1 MAQLIN
7 ESMEK
12 VDADIVLKKQYFDDG
27 SVVDLYMQN
36 GEVTHGKK
44 TNKDKSFEKW
54 RMVDAVPVVEEKLTP
69 EGVHYWYNVA
79 GRVLRKMKKDGVTT
93 TYYDGKKIE
102 SVIDENGYGVTYYEN
117 GNVHRREE
125 KDYAVSYNPQGEV
138 EYEYKDGRL
147 TINPNYFSYYRI
159 GVKTSDSATHWA
171 EKVTL
176 DPKKKTLLCLG
187 GDQSKSAEKAN
198 GNIGYFA
205 KVLGFTTA
213 MWDQMQLVSCYRPN
227 NMHISFLRRRYPGEE
242 NKLENDYRREILQ
255 KFMPFMAQS
264 VDGKWERIPPQELLH
279 NFRNIIIQAHC
290 AGANDLPMFAKAFKR
305 TMTKLGYE
313 PLLQKQALRQILC
326 ITNNSQREM
335 TDDLGFTLI
344 HRYSVKDGQFEP
356 EYDTQYSDAFPV
368 FVQDHAKFAA
378 KDGTKVGFIEMKANE
393 LLMVFS
399 KILKD
404 GDEHNYGF
412 WTTDEM
418 DLTPVG
424 KKQAALMK
432 CVGLHWAAN
441 DDLIGDV
448 VDFVHKAIEN
458 TPLKSFVNR
467 ALAVGKQLK
476 RQQRSVLDNP
486 HILSSAFNKYKSKNK
501 EPDKTG
507 VYKLLSDN
515 HRS

>member
-7 ESMEK
+7 ESMEQ
-12 VDADIVLKKQYFDDG
+12 VDAGIVHKKQYFDDG
-27 SVVDLYMQN
+27 SVVDLYMRN

-54 RMVDAVPVVEEKLTP
+54 RIVDAVPVVEEKLTP

-79 GRVLRKMKKDGVTT
+79 GRVLRMMKKDGITT

-102 SVIDENGYGVTYYEN
+102 SIIDENGHGVTYYEN
-117 GNVHRREE
+117 GNIHRREE
-125 KDYAVSYNPQGEV
+125 QDYAVSYNPKGEI
-138 EYEYKDGRL
+138 EYEYKDGKL
-147 TINPNYFSYYRI
+147 TINPEYFSYYRI
-159 GVKTSDSATHWA
+159 GMKTSENKEHWA

-176 DPKKKTLLCLG
+176 NPKKKTLLCLG
-187 GDQSKSAEKAN
+187 GDQSKDAQKAN
-198 GNIGYFA
+198 GNIKPFA
-205 KVLGFTTA
+205 TALGFSTSLC
-213 MWDQMQLVSCYRPN
+213 DQMQMLACYRPS
-227 NMHISFLRRRYPGEE
+227 NMHVSFLRRRYPGEE

-255 KFMPFMAQS
+255 KFMPFMAQPI
-264 VDGKWERIPPQELLH
+264 DGKWERLPPLELLQH
-279 NFRNIIIQAHC
+279 FRNIIIQAHC
-290 AGANDLPMFAKAFKR
+290 AGANDLPIYSKVFKE

-313 PLLQKQALRQILC
+313 PDLQKLALRQIVC
-326 ITNNSQREM
+326 ITNNSQRDM

-356 EYDTQYSDAFPV
+356 EYDTNYSDAFPV

-378 KDGTKVGFIEMKANE
+378 KDGTKVGFIRMKTNE

-399 KILKD
+399 KILKE

-424 KKQAALMK
+424 KKQAALIK

-441 DDLIGDV
+441 DDLIDDV
-448 VDFVHKAIEN
+448 VEFVHKAVEN
-458 TPLKSFVNR
+458 SPLKSFVNR

-476 RQQRSVLDNP
+476 RQQKSALYNS
-486 HILSSAFNKYKSKNK
+486 HILKSAFNKFKSNKK

-507 VYKLLSDN
+507 VYKLLSEN
-515 HRS
+515 YRS